1 MKKHIMYYCGIALTI
16 FSFFALV
23 ITTDPLAV
31 GRYFG
36 GIGAGIIL
44 TIIGYRKSKNNHK
57 V

>member
-1 MKKHIMYYCGIALTI
+1 MYYCGIALI
-16 FSFFALV
+16 ILSFFALV

-44 TIIGYRKSKNNHK
+44 TIIGYRKSKNNQK
-57 V
+57 A

>member
-31 GRYFG
+31 GGYFG

-44 TIIGYRKSKNNHK
+44 TIIGYRKSKNNQK